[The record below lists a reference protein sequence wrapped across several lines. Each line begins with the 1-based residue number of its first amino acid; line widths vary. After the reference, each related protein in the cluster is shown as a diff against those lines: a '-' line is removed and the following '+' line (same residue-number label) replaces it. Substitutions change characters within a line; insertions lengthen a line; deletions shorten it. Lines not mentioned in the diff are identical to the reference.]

1 MLCFQ
6 CINQRNVPTPEVLA
20 SVTMVVV
27 IVTFG
32 VPLVLLPLLPLPDVP
47 AAAALAAF
55 ATFRFSVPAEVKAN
69 DIY

>member
-47 AAAALAAF
+47 AAAAFAA
-55 ATFRFSVPAEVKAN
+55 FRFSVSAEVKAN